1 MIRRRHRLLG
11 AIVGL
16 VLLGGCAKREAA
28 KTGSTRPPAPVA
40 VASAEPITPI
50 PQTIALDDAKVA
62 LGKFL
67 FHTPM
72 LSRDSSVSCATCHP
86 LNHAGTDHLARSLGV
101 NHAEG
106 RVSAPT
112 VFNSGFN
119 FRQFWDGRAD
129 SLESQIDGPL
139 ESDIEMGSTWRYVV
153 DRLRRE
159 PEISAAFQRIY
170 ADGVQPANVRNAIA
184 EFERSLITPNSRF
197 DRYLRGE
204 TDALTEQERAG
215 YAKFKNY
222 GCISCHQG
230 VNVGA
235 NMFQRMGVIRDYFA
249 ERGHITPADYGRFN
263 VTNNEAD
270 RFFFKVPS
278 LRNVAVTPPYFHDGS
293 AQTLEDAVTIMAR
306 FQLGRSLPPEDR
318 ADIVQF
324 LRTLTGEF
332 EGQPLSP

>member
-16 VLLGGCAKREAA
+16 VLWGGCAKREVV
-28 KTGSTRPPAPVA
+28 KTGSALPPAPAA
-40 VASAEPITPI
+40 VASTEPITPI

-72 LSRDSSVSCATCHP
+72 LSRDDSVSCATCHP

-101 NHAEG
+101 NHAAG
-106 RVSAPT
+106 RVNAPT

-139 ESDIEMGSTWRYVV
+139 ESDIEMGSTWRHVIE
-153 DRLRRE
+153 RLRRE
-159 PEISAAFQRIY
+159 PEIVAAFQRIY
-170 ADGVQPANVRNAIA
+170 TDGVQPANVRNAIA

-197 DRYLRGE
+197 DRYLRG
-204 TDALTEQERAG
+204 DASALTEQERAG

-249 ERGHITPADYGRFN
+249 ERGHVTPADYGRFN

-278 LRNVAVTPPYFHDGS
+278 LRNVAVTAPYFHDGS
-293 AQTLEDAVTIMAR
+293 APTLEDAVTIMAR